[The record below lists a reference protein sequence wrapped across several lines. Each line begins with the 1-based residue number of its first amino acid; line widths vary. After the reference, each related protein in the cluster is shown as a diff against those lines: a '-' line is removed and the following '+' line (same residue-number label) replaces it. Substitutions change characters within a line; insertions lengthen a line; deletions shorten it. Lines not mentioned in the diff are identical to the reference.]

1 MESDLKLCMSDDEQ
15 EVSQITMLSNRD
27 LPKFCSI
34 RESLNV
40 AYRISSGFTDLI
52 DAYAKVCIHQDIKP
66 SHDDIIELIGEI
78 EGSGYMNFE
87 EFKSALKM
95 LPTNPTYKAIQ
106 NWLDQNDLMF
116 SELSIKIV
124 ELLIK
129 DQNRERKLAAKA
141 EKIAQQQ
148 QKQEQLLQQQQQ
160 QQQQQQ
166 RQPRNISL
174 QASQPSITSIQP
186 PVSVASPFLSQN
198 FEIVEK
204 VISKTSNVSQPRNIS
219 LKATQPSSNSVPS
232 VDSLQKPRK
241 ITIKVPQPPSTS
253 VASPM
258 DALQKLSSCID
269 VTRTTV
275 PAKRSAVGAEI
286 DRTESENIEMEIHSN
301 DENDEIEILSDPMH
315 TGKSRFSHFKA
326 YISPNP
332 HNQQF

>member
-1 MESDLKLCMSDDEQ
+1 MESDLKLYMSDDEQ

-95 LPTNPTYKAIQ
+95 LPNNPTYKTIQ

-116 SELSIKIV
+116 SELSIQIV

-129 DQNRERKLAAKA
+129 DQNRERKMAAKA

-148 QKQEQLLQQQQQ
+148 QKQEQLQQQKQ

-174 QASQPSITSIQP
+174 PATQPSITSIQP
-186 PVSVASPFLSQN
+186 PISVASPFLSQN
-198 FEIVEK
+198 CEIVEK
-204 VISKTSNVSQPRNIS
+204 VISKANNVSQPRNIS
-219 LKATQPSSNSVPS
+219 LNATQPSSTSVPS
-232 VDSLQKPRK
+232 MDGLQKPRN

-275 PAKRSAVGAEI
+275 PAKRSAVDADI
-286 DRTESENIEMEIHSN
+286 DRTESENVEMEIHSN
-301 DENDEIEILSDPMH
+301 NENDEIEILSDPTH
-315 TGKSRFSHFKA
+315 TGKSRFSHIKS